1 MKRKS
6 NRKSKFD
13 LFINIGLAITFIGVV
28 LAMFFIIRILVHP
41 EIIAEF
47 INSILNNINI

>member
-1 MKRKS
+1 MKRNTDK
-6 NRKSKFD
+6 KSKFD
-13 LFINIGLAITFIGVV
+13 LFINIGLAITFISAV
-28 LAMFFIIRILVHP
+28 LAIFFVIRLLVYP